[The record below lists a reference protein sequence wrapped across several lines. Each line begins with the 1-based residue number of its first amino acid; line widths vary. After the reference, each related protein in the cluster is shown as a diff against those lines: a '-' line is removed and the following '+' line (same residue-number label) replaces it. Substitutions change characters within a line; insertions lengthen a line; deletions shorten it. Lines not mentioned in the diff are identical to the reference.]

1 MAWLGLCGGGT
12 LTAFNYISPGCSFY
26 EAHFLGGCARVPP
39 RPECAAPAAAHRT
52 THRLGVIVPYR
63 GGGLATHATLSHF
76 CERSSARGGI
86 CHAGSGGGSVGAG
99 AAARVLLVNQTGSAP
114 FNRGA
119 LANIGFELLSR
130 GERLD
135 YLAVHDVDRV
145 PAVDNASCAGA
156 ISGYYLFPG
165 ATPRV
170 LHPKSYTGGVLVI
183 AASVYRAVN
192 GFSNA
197 FWGWGHE
204 DNELFGRLRWC
215 GLVPRQGKNLDAC
228 MVHEHC
234 QQCKHSTAA
243 VRVEDTAALLHETRN
258 IALLQRR
265 LDSPQA
271 AMATDGIRQV
281 SYEAE
286 GRPRRVRCGS
296 CRLQVIDVPAGVI
309 DEARRALSRRASFVR
324 VAAASRARVLHNYRY
339 EVDMEVVM
347 GGAGRVA
354 LQRVAVCDHAWQ
366 REEMRERYGVP
377 RYTALWRAAVSHN
390 PGNGS
395 RDPANL
401 RKSHRP
407 VSGRRLE
414 AGGMSPHIQIVRR
427 FRYRGPFAC
436 DIVR

>member
-63 GGGLATHATLSHF
+63 GGGLAAHATLSHF

-296 CRLQVIDVPAGVI
+296 CRLQVIDVSLDDAAAAAAAVAQSPTRPCVADSSELDDGCDAPVDVSKVPAGVI

-377 RYTALWRAAVSHN
+377 RC
-390 PGNGS
+390 
-395 RDPANL
+395 
-401 RKSHRP
+401 
-407 VSGRRLE
+407 RL
-414 AGGMSPHIQIVRR
+414 
-427 FRYRGPFAC
+427 
-436 DIVR
+436 